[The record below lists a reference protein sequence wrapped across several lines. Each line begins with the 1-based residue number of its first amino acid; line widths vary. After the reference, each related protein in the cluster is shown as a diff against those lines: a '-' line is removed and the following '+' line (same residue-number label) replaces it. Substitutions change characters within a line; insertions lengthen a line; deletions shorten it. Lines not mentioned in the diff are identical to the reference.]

1 MLIGTQFCPLDGT
14 ELVYIVLEF
23 QSFYWR
29 LLLCIFAISRLI
41 VDTFRAI
48 PPWKDASKDT
58 QIPWQV
64 YSEDCC
70 FVRLGEHAL
79 IEFVLFFVHE
89 NDVGIFRE

>member
-1 MLIGTQFCPLDGT
+1 MLDHNFAPLDGT

-29 LLLCIFAISRLI
+29 LLLCVFAISRLI
-41 VDTFRAI
+41 VDTFRAT
-48 PPWKDASKDT
+48 PPWKDASNDT

-89 NDVGIFRE
+89 NGVGIFRE